1 MNAMKKTDM
10 PATINVETVKFKN
23 NIFQASTA
31 TVVGNVSIKE
41 ESSIWYGAVIR
52 GDINNISIGR
62 RTNIQDNAVIHVEND
77 IPCTIGSDVT
87 IGHGAIIHA
96 CTIEDAVLIGMGAII
111 LNGAVLK
118 KGAVIAAGAVV
129 KEREVVDNNSMWA
142 GVPAKK
148 IKTYESEYYKVNVQ
162 WAAKYVKLAK
172 IHQSAS

>member
-77 IPCTIGSDVT
+77 IPCSIGSDVT
-87 IGHGAIIHA
+87 IGYGAIIHA

-129 KEREVVDNNSMWA
+129 KEREVVDNN
-142 GVPAKK
+142 
-148 IKTYESEYYKVNVQ
+148 
-162 WAAKYVKLAK
+162 
-172 IHQSAS
+172 